1 MSNTF
6 NWNKA
11 IKRLNIGLML
21 LTMIVLGLTTLL
33 FETFEMFELDELDEI
48 HEFCGYTS
56 FALIFIHLI
65 LYRKGLINALTFK
78 TK

>member
-1 MSNTF
+1 MDNTF

-11 IKRLNIGLML
+11 VKHLNIGLML
-21 LTMIVLGLTTLL
+21 LTMTVLGLTTLL
-33 FETFEMFELDELDEI
+33 FETIEMFELDELDEI
-48 HEFCGYTS
+48 HKFCGYKS

-65 LYRKGLINALTFK
+65 LYRKRLTNALTFK